1 MSPQVR
7 SKSKEKSST
16 KAMKEQKTPP
26 KVVNG
31 NAGAGSSANGYNP
44 VSGTFHSL
52 ETVAVSPAA
61 SPKGRYRSID
71 ETDDHS
77 GSSLGTTADYDSVS
91 NNESC
96 SGESEDLKEKA
107 SVAPRQ
113 EPPPGSAS
121 SGNEKR
127 DKIRQ
132 KNERKHQRQ
141 RERRAQELHDR
152 CTGYLMSW
160 KLESLSQQLVAMGFS
175 SDRATMA
182 LIMNEGRVE
191 ESVAWLFEA
200 GEEVQAAEAKVG
212 ARGNLKIDITEEVS
226 RIADLE
232 IKFKCTKQE
241 VERAVVA
248 CEGDLEKAAELL
260 RTQKQETKS
269 QKPEEPTDPPSSGGT
284 RPVAAV
290 PLTVSKAPAIAK
302 AGPVPL
308 VLQRRDERDFNY
320 ARMVSDPS
328 NRQVVSGRRS
338 QSKTD
343 WARTQ
348 LPPTT
353 DRKSWPS
360 ASAGASASYSLATT
374 MSGAPLASK
383 SLQPETRGLAGG
395 NESKTIS
402 LQTVTVREPVIVMQR
417 PQSNNS
423 KQHSPTHPGSASA
436 ISSWKTK
443 NGAGIEHVPSSGPVD
458 TVATSTSTSNAG
470 AQQHQPSQYQPFMP
484 SPVDAIA
491 ASWSAANSISR
502 GYGGSADPQIP
513 AAGGWSAQGHHQ
525 HLGVSPALGVY
536 TGWSSSVSSGNPFS
550 ASTADWSRG
559 RLMMECDYTNIDWSL
574 TPSSCISRPGQ
585 PTPAFSSLSPNSQA
599 YEPWLGTSDSK
610 GVGGLFGSR
619 QQDGGV
625 ATEGSSALHDWTS
638 PFAGKDLFSLP
649 RQVVTSPSL

>member
-1 MSPQVR
+1 MSPQAR
-7 SKSKEKSST
+7 SKSKEKSSS
-16 KAMKEQKTPP
+16 KATKEQKSPS
-26 KVVNG
+26 KVANG
-31 NAGAGSSANGYNP
+31 NASAGSPANAYNP

-113 EPPPGSAS
+113 EPPPGSGS

-152 CTGYLMSW
+152 CNGYLMSW
-160 KLESLSQQLVAMGFS
+160 KLEALLQQLVAMGFS

-182 LIMNEGRVE
+182 LIMNEGRAE

-212 ARGNLKIDITEEVS
+212 AGGNLKIDITEELA
-226 RIADLE
+226 RMADME

-269 QKPEEPTDPPSSGGT
+269 SKPEEPMDLPSSAGT
-284 RPVAAV
+284 KQVAAV
-290 PLTVSKAPAIAK
+290 PLSVSKAPSIAK
-302 AGPVPL
+302 AGAVPL
-308 VLQRRDERDFNY
+308 VLQRREERDFNY
-320 ARMVSDPS
+320 ARMVSDPG
-328 NRQVVSGRRS
+328 NRQVVAGRRS
-338 QSKTD
+338 QAKSE
-343 WARTQ
+343 WARNQ

-360 ASAGASASYSLATT
+360 ASASASVSYSLATT
-374 MSGAPLASK
+374 LSGVPLAPKTS
-383 SLQPETRGLAGG
+383 QPDARGLAGG
-395 NESKTIS
+395 NESKTS
-402 LQTVTVREPVIVMQR
+402 SQTVTVREPVIVMQR

-423 KQHSPTHPGSASA
+423 KQHSATNPGGTSAMV
-436 ISSWKTK
+436 SWKTK
-443 NGAGIEHVPSSGPVD
+443 SDGGIEHVPSSGPVD

-470 AQQHQPSQYQPFMP
+470 AQQHKPSQYQPFMP

-491 ASWSAANSISR
+491 ASWSAATSIAG

-513 AAGGWSAQGHHQ
+513 AGAGWSAQGHQ
-525 HLGVSPALGVY
+525 HLGVSSALGVY
-536 TGWSSSVSSGNPFS
+536 AGWSSSGPSGNPFS
-550 ASTADWSRG
+550 PSTADWSRG

-585 PTPAFSSLSPNSQA
+585 STPGFSSLSSNSQA

-619 QQDGGV
+619 QREQNSGV
-625 ATEGSSALHDWTS
+625 APEGSSALHDWTS